1 MTENRF
7 KKKSLLARVW
17 RELKLPFTRRFW
29 DRQREKRL
37 LRRIAGGAG
46 QHAAPP
52 ADMKTWQDVQAKRAK
67 VPVLAGIEKPI
78 AMIIDDRLPEPD
90 RDSGSLDAVN
100 MISSLINMGY
110 HVIYAV
116 KSPREQEARY
126 TQALL
131 DLGAV
136 NLTKADAAS
145 LNVFI
150 ERHGLHVDLF
160 VLNRVSAG
168 GEVFELV
175 RYNCPNA
182 KIIFNTVD
190 LHYIRE
196 ARAANLSGDH
206 KALSQSE
213 RTRAREEFLVSKS
226 DMTLVVSSVENE
238 ILQASVPGSKIAVVP
253 LARPVRRPGIGFE
266 KRGGIGFIGGFQHAP
281 NVDAIRYFLTAVWPL
296 VHAKDPDIKFEIV
309 GSDFPDDLVRNL
321 PAKVNYLGVLPEV
334 ESWFD
339 TLRMTVAPLRIGA
352 GAKGKIASSL
362 CNGLPCVISSVA
374 AEGMGFEHGDSVL
387 VADSPE
393 AMATE
398 ILRLHSDP
406 ALWRHLAARA
416 EDVAEQRLSIRSFDA
431 VIRETLVRM
440 ELPICG

>member
-1 MTENRF
+1 MSENTP
-7 KKKSLLARVW
+7 KKRSFAARVW
-17 RELKLPFTRRFW
+17 REVKLPFTRRFW
-29 DRQREKRL
+29 DRQREKRML
-37 LRRIAGGAG
+37 GRIAGGA
-46 QHAAPP
+46 QHAALP
-52 ADMKTWQDVQAKRAK
+52 ADLKTWEDVQAKRAK

-78 AMIIDDRLPEPD
+78 VMIIDDRLPEPD

-100 MISSLINMGY
+100 MIRSLINAGY

-116 KSPREQEARY
+116 QSDREQEPRY

-136 NLTKADAAS
+136 YLTKADAAS

-160 VLNRVSAG
+160 VLSRVSAG
-168 GEVFELV
+168 GKLFELV

-196 ARAANLSGDH
+196 ARAAHLSADQ
-206 KALSQSE
+206 KALSHSE
-213 RTRAREEFLVSKS
+213 RTRAREEFLVAKS

-238 ILQASVPGSKIAVVP
+238 ILEASVPGSNIAVVP
-253 LARPVRRPGIGFE
+253 LSREVRRPGIPFE
-266 KRGGIGFIGGFQHAP
+266 KRRGIGFIGGFQHAP
-281 NVDAIRYFLTAVWPL
+281 NVDAIRYFLSAIWPL
-296 VHAKDPDIKFEIV
+296 VHDKDPDIKFEIV
-309 GSDFPDDLVRNL
+309 GSDLPEDLLRNL
-321 PAKVNYLGVLPEV
+321 PDQVYYLRVLPEV

-387 VADSPE
+387 VADLPE

-406 ALWRHLAARA
+406 ALWGHLASRA
-416 EDVAEQRLSIRSFDA
+416 EEVSETQLSIRNFDT
-431 VIRETLVRM
+431 VMRETLVRM
-440 ELPICG
+440 ELPICGR